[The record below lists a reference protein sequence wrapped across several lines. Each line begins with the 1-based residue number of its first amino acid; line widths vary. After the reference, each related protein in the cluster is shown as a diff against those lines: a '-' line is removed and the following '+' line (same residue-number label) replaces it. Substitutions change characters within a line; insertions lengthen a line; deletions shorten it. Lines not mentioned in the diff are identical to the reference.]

1 MTIYTARNFHRLNWK
16 SQSELL
22 RQEYQNTQKVVV
34 EWLALCYVF
43 EKSRLR
49 YWLYWQFLW
58 FFSVPL

>member
-49 YWLYWQFLW
+49 YWLY
-58 FFSVPL
+58 